1 MELFFFISY
10 DLFFL
15 SLKRT
20 QQFLILFVSKFI
32 WKCWDD
38 PWSSLERWDYIKGHI
53 FKDSQGELEV

>member
-1 MELFFFISY
+1 MELFFPTSH

-20 QQFLILFVSKFI
+20 QQFLIVFVYKII

-38 PWSSLERWDYIKGHI
+38 PWSCLERCDYIKGHI
-53 FKDSQGELEV
+53 FKDILGELEV